1 MTIAYN
7 PSSGLGKS
15 EASARQLVGALE
27 RSGLEVD
34 LCDARAGIDETSLT
48 QSAALVVCG
57 GDGTVLH
64 ASAVA
69 VRAGVPLYHV
79 PTGNENLFSRA
90 WGFSRDPEM
99 LVAALRSGRTVR
111 ADVGLAATQSPA
123 IAPER
128 FLLMWSIGP
137 DSSVITRLSQSR
149 TRPNGHAAY
158 LGPVCVE
165 ALSPML
171 PTVSISIDGQSLVER
186 KRGWVIVANCAQY
199 ACRCN
204 FAPDASMTDGSLDVV
219 FIPATTTLG
228 CCWALLRARLG
239 TLSSDSRVR
248 RGRGR
253 RIQVAAKRAQ
263 GIAAQIDGESAL
275 TAECPS
281 TLEVTLSLDPAR
293 LQVLL
298 PAEN

>member
-1 MTIAYN
+1 MIIAYN

-34 LCDARAGIDETSLT
+34 LCDARTGIDETSLA

-57 GDGTVLH
+57 GDGTVLR

-69 VRAGVPLYHV
+69 VRAGVPIYHV

-90 WGFSRDPEM
+90 WGFSRDPQM
-99 LVAALRSGRTVR
+99 LVAALRAGGTVR
-111 ADVGLAATQSPA
+111 ADVGLAATQCPA

-149 TRPNGHAAY
+149 SRPNGHAAY
-158 LGPVCVE
+158 LGPVCAE
-165 ALSPML
+165 ALGPML
-171 PTVSISIDGQSLVER
+171 PLVSIAVDGQSLVER

-204 FAPDASMTDGSLDVV
+204 FANGASMTDGSLDVV

-239 TLSSDSRVR
+239 ALSSDSRVR
-248 RGRGR
+248 QGRGR
-253 RIQVAAKRAQ
+253 RVQVSVERPQ
-263 GIAAQIDGESAL
+263 GIAAQIDGEASAS
-275 TAECPS
+275 TADRPT
-281 TLEVTLSLDPAR
+281 TLEVSLWLEPAC
-293 LQVLL
+293 LKVLM
-298 PAEN
+298 PA